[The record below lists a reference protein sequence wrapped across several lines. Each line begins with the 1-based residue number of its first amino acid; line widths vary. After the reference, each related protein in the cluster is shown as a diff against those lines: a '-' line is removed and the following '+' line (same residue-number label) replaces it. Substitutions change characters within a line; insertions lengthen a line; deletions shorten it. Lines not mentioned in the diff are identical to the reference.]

1 MRLPPMD
8 LRIVVGAN
16 VRRLREVKGLPQD
29 ELAHLSAIHP
39 TYLSGVETGKRNCTL
54 KVLQR
59 LAAALEVPEVELVR
73 RD

>member
-1 MRLPPMD
+1 MD

-16 VRRLREVKGLPQD
+16 IRRLREARGLPQD
-29 ELAHLSAIHP
+29 ELAHLAAIHT

-59 LAAALEVPEVELVR
+59 LAVALDVLEVELVR
-73 RD
+73 RT